1 MIKQVITVNHKKYAT
16 GLFWQPV
23 SVGNTPYNYARQL
36 ARTVNNKRYSLYV
49 DYKSMV
55 GLGATRDGARFG
67 MPSAAAEIVDSLS
80 EFVSFLGVFVAN
92 KHYYLL
98 AVRNGV
104 VIYDFLIETEQ
115 EARKKYTELSGI
127 PDWGALFAPASW
139 GMPKSQEKFLYE
151 IISGKVN
158 AKLRQI
164 SMVKSL
170 IPSVF
175 FISLFVLGGVY
186 LLRSPLMDMLIPKKT
201 VQLDPELAAEYKRQ
215 IEIKNQELD
224 EQFEIV
230 KKEPEPIVL
239 PYDNLPD
246 VMERANLCYK
256 AIGFVMQPVVGWNQK
271 YAKCDEE
278 YVTANFVRDFGTL
291 NDFYDV
297 GAELMP
303 GAVVQQVSEDEIIV
317 RVKLPKL
324 ETFSSLDRRDQA
336 DAMRDIVT
344 NFQKIN
350 TRVNIE
356 GIKDTLTNGEESV
369 DLNVIEVGVTS
380 KLVPSELMHAFYDF
394 GGVYMT
400 AVSWNV
406 NTRVWNYE
414 IIVYTK

>member
-1 MIKQVITVNHKKYAT
+1 
-16 GLFWQPV
+16 
-23 SVGNTPYNYARQL
+23 
-36 ARTVNNKRYSLYV
+36 
-49 DYKSMV
+49 
-55 GLGATRDGARFG
+55 
-67 MPSAAAEIVDSLS
+67 
-80 EFVSFLGVFVAN
+80 
-92 KHYYLL
+92 
-98 AVRNGV
+98 
-104 VIYDFLIETEQ
+104 
-115 EARKKYTELSGI
+115 
-127 PDWGALFAPASW
+127 
-139 GMPKSQEKFLYE
+139 
-151 IISGKVN
+151 
-158 AKLRQI
+158 
-164 SMVKSL
+164 MVKSL